1 MNDSPSLSEIVDALK
16 QSGYLMEQEVATQL
30 EALNFHV
37 WTNWAFQD
45 VDEGKSR
52 EIDVRALKPVAH
64 NEEKKLSAF
73 VEIIAECKNS
83 TNPFVFIGRPKNQ
96 MDNLQPPQELVF
108 PRGGY
113 SILQKGTAKNVATV
127 HLADPFFHL
136 GFDKVHYDFTSET
149 KAVQFCRIVRKGKG
163 WHANHDGLYDSIFY
177 PMAKAL
183 TARYREVCMD
193 NRPPEHSHFWL
204 LVPMVIIN
212 GDILYVD
219 SMEADPL
226 PQKRSYVTFKR
237 EIKSEKLD
245 GLYNVVFVDQKHLE
259 QFISDRL
266 EPLVDRMADLTMK
279 HADFVLEDNI
289 SRNK

>member
-1 MNDSPSLSEIVDALK
+1 MNASPSPTEIVAALK

-45 VDEGKSR
+45 IDEGKSR
-52 EIDVRALKPVAH
+52 EIDVRAIKRVAH

-96 MDNLQPPQELVF
+96 MDNLKPPQELVF
-108 PRGGY
+108 PRGIY
-113 SILQKGTAKNVATV
+113 SILQKGTAKNVATF

-136 GFDKVHYDFTSET
+136 GFDKVHYAFTSET
-149 KAVQFCRIVRKGKG
+149 KAVQFCRIAQKSKK
-163 WHANHDGLYDSIFY
+163 WHANHDGMYDSIFY
-177 PMAKAL
+177 PMAKAF
-183 TARYREVCMD
+183 TARKREVNVRNSPSGGDC
-193 NRPPEHSHFWL
+193 FWL
-204 LVPMVIIN
+204 FVPMVIIN

-219 SMEADPL
+219 SMAANPK
-226 PQKRSYVTFKR
+226 PQERTDVTFKR

-245 GLYNVVFVDQKHLE
+245 GVYNVVFVNQKHLE

-266 EPLVDRMADLTMK
+266 EPLVDRMADLTMN
-279 HADFVLEDNI
+279 HADFVLE
-289 SRNK
+289 